1 MRSPFLHPFAKPA
14 ADAAAF
20 TTIVR
25 GDGALVWDDGGR
37 EYVDAM
43 AGLWYCNI
51 GHGRTEVADAVRAQ
65 MGELATFHTFD
76 RFTNRPVE
84 ALAARLR
91 ELAPFPEART
101 FLTTSGSEAVETAI
115 KLARLTHWLAGER
128 ERTLVISRAPSYHGV
143 TTGALAV
150 TGIPLNQEGYGPL
163 LGGVIQVPAHDLDAM
178 ARTFAEHPG
187 EVAAVLA
194 EPVIGAGGVLPPE
207 PGELEGLRRL
217 CDDHGALLVLDEV
230 ISGFGRL
237 GRWFGAE
244 RFGVRPDLVTFAKA
258 VTSGYLPLG
267 GVLVSRRVLDALES
281 DPDLMLRHGHTYS
294 GHPTACVAA
303 LTALAIT
310 EREGLLE
317 QALKVGD
324 RLSRGLRQLPVAEVR
339 GDGAVWAVG
348 LPEGTAALDVR
359 ERMMT
364 AGVIARPLGTSTIAF
379 CPPLVITDDQ
389 IDRCV
394 DALAGA
400 L

>member
-1 MRSPFLHPFAKPA
+1 M
-14 ADAAAF
+14 
-20 TTIVR
+20 
-25 GDGALVWDDGGR
+25 
-37 EYVDAM
+37 
-43 AGLWYCNI
+43 
-51 GHGRTEVADAVRAQ
+51 
-65 MGELATFHTFD
+65 
-76 RFTNRPVE
+76 
-84 ALAARLR
+84 
-91 ELAPFPEART
+91 
-101 FLTTSGSEAVETAI
+101 
-115 KLARLTHWLAGER
+115 
-128 ERTLVISRAPSYHGV
+128 ISRAPSYHGV

-150 TGIPLNQEGYGPL
+150 TGIAANQEGYGPL
-163 LGGVIQVPAHDLDAM
+163 LGGVVQVPAHDLDAM
-178 ARTFAEHPG
+178 ARAFAEHPG
-187 EVAAVLA
+187 QVAAVLA
-194 EPVIGAGGVLPPE
+194 EPVIGAGGVLPPR

-217 CDDHGALLVLDEV
+217 CDEHGALLVLDEV

-237 GRWFGAE
+237 GTWFGAE

-303 LTALAIT
+303 STALAIT

-324 RLSRGLRQLPVAEVR
+324 RLARGLRQLPVAEVR
-339 GDGAVWAVG
+339 GDGAVWAVA
-348 LPEGTAALDVR
+348 LPEGTGALDVR

-389 IDRCV
+389 IDHCV
-394 DALAGA
+394 DALGSA
-400 L
+400 LSGT